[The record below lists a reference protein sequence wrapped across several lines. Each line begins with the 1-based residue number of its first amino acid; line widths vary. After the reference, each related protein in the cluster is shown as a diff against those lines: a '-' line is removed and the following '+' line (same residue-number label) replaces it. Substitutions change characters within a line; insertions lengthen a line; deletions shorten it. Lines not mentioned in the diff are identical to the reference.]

1 MIKKSLLKMSK
12 AAVAFSLAFCMMIT
26 GCGSAGG
33 NNPTGTGSAAP
44 TEGATQAPEKPK
56 YSTTVTEKDIE
67 ITIST
72 DKDSYSAGEVVEYTI
87 TLTNNREYWQVNSFE
102 FKYDEIDGMEVAE
115 GTTAPAKFA
124 IVKPGET
131 VSLTGSLVG
140 KEGAKFTAGKD
151 NTGSKAAEY
160 ETVKIRPYHT
170 FKYAGK
176 DVTIRSVMELHVLQ
190 QKISLSG
197 AELSAA
203 KQTTCHDPSIFKDKD
218 GTYYIFG
225 THMGLSKTEDLK
237 NWTNMDATFR
247 ASFTKEVQSQIRAWN
262 KDETAGQ
269 WFDYL
274 WAPDV
279 IWNPVMEKYC
289 MYLSA
294 NGDNWKSNIV
304 LLTADEATGPYEYAG
319 SVVMGGFIS
328 GDYDQTDVEQ
338 ATGEATMAKRYTD
351 YGVRNGKWGHKY
363 PNCIDPCVFYDD
375 NGNLYMSYG
384 SWSGGIF
391 MLELDENTGLRD
403 YSVKYEDNDHS
414 DPYFGKK
421 IAGGWYVSG
430 EASYIQKIGNYY
442 YLFVSYGALE
452 AAGGYNIRIFRSK
465 YPDRDYVDEKGNTPF
480 YDSYVKNFND
490 NIGIRLF
497 GGYKWR
503 TFNYGQ
509 VAQGHNSAFVDDDG
523 RAYIVFHTRTTN
535 GSEGHYVKVHQL
547 FQNKEGWLVAA
558 PFQTDGEVLDYN
570 KGIDM
575 KTVAG
580 QYEII
585 LHELDIDYANLE
597 AKKPK
602 FANLNADGTI
612 TGAYEGSWELVDGKP
627 YIYITVDGVCYS
639 GVMLNMKVENST
651 IETTVFTALG
661 DTNQVTIWG
670 VKSFK

>member
-1 MIKKSLLKMSK
+1 MVKKTLMKSAKTTLALMLAMSM
-12 AAVAFSLAFCMMIT
+12 ALT
-26 GCGSAGG
+26 GCGGGGDNPTNTPTPQGG
-33 NNPTGTGSAAP
+33 NSQNTEKNGS
-44 TEGATQAPEKPK
+44 
-56 YSTTVTEKDIE
+56 STTVNEKNIE
-67 ITIST
+67 VTIAT
-72 DKDSYSAGEVVEYTI
+72 DKDSYEEGEEVHYTI
-87 TLTNNREYWQVNSFE
+87 TLTNHRENWQVNAFD
-102 FKYDEIDGMEVAE
+102 FKYDTIEGMAAPE
-115 GTTAPAKFA
+115 GSAIPSKFA
-124 IVKPGET
+124 IVKPGESVYIEGT
-131 VSLTGSLVG
+131 LVG
-140 KEGAKFTAGKD
+140 KEGASFTAGKD

-218 GTYYIFG
+218 GSYYIFG

-237 NWTNMDATFR
+237 NWTNMDAAFR
-247 ASFTKEVQSQIRAWN
+247 TSFTKEVKDQIRAWN
-262 KDETAGQ
+262 KDEAAGQ
-269 WFDYL
+269 WYDYL

-304 LLTADEATGPYEYAG
+304 LLTADKAEGPYDYAG
-319 SVVMGGFIS
+319 SVVMGGF
-328 GDYDQTDVEQ
+328 GANDYNQTDVKQ
-338 ATGEATMAKRYTD
+338 ATGEETIGQRYID
-351 YGVRNGKWGHKY
+351 YGVKNGRWGQMY

-375 NGNLYMSYG
+375 NGNLFMSYG

-403 YSVKYEDNDHS
+403 YSVKYEDNEHS
-414 DPYFGKK
+414 DPYFGRK
-421 IAGGWYVSG
+421 IAGGRYVSG

-442 YLFVSYGALE
+442 YLFISYGALE

-480 YDSYVKNFND
+480 YDYYVKNFND
-490 NIGIRLF
+490 NVGIRLF

-535 GSEGHYVKVHQL
+535 GTEGHYVKVHQL
-547 FQNKEGWLVAA
+547 FMNREGWLVAA
-558 PFQTDGEVLDYN
+558 PYQTDGEVLDYN
-570 KGIDM
+570 KGLEM
-575 KTVAG
+575 KDVAG

-585 LHELDIDYANLE
+585 LHELSIDYANLE
-597 AKKPK
+597 AKKAK
-602 FANLNADGTI
+602 FATLNADGTI
-612 TGAYEGSWELVDGKP
+612 TGEYDGKWELVNGKP
-627 YIYITVDGVCYS
+627 YIYITIDDVCYS